1 MSIRFVPIGTPCLI
15 RKNKIDNSSVA
26 IQRQLPLHR
35 EAYGCL
41 FLMRRWHIY
50 RANVIDNIN
59 RKGDNE
65 IINTPTGGNG
75 MRNKLKNIKMSW
87 KYTEFKIK
95 CRWFAAF
102 LLILCL
108 GFYIFYTA
116 STGVRLQDSFDEHR
130 QACLKYLNEVYWQM
144 QDDKVSETEIRQ
156 LAASWSGAA
165 ESISAMTEIF
175 KSLYPDE
182 RYRECESLVFL
193 FQNMRDYCI
202 EEMHPVSDS
211 FVSQRTL
218 QTKYRVIAWALC
230 GRYAF
235 ASGSHG

>member
-1 MSIRFVPIGTPCLI
+1 MMSFEEI
-15 RKNKIDNSSVA
+15 KASYQK
-26 IQRQLPLHR
+26 HR
-35 EAYGCL
+35 
-41 FLMRRWHIY
+41 I
-50 RANVIDNIN
+50 
-59 RKGDNE
+59 
-65 IINTPTGGNG
+65 T
-75 MRNKLKNIKMSW
+75 W

-95 CRWFAAF
+95 CRRFAAL

-130 QACLKYLNEVYWQM
+130 QACLRYLNEVYWRM
-144 QDDKVSETEIRQ
+144 HDDKVSETEIRQ
-156 LAASWSGAA
+156 LAASWSAAA

-202 EEMHPVSDS
+202 EEMQPVNSS
-211 FVSQRTL
+211 FADQRQETAFQWMKEIEEISRSEVSSSRYGEVYEMQTFRMRDLNTFCSALLRTVDDYIDE
-218 QTKYRVIAWALC
+218 KYDISPGVSMQPSHSIFEFIAP
-230 GRYAF
+230 
-235 ASGSHG
+235 